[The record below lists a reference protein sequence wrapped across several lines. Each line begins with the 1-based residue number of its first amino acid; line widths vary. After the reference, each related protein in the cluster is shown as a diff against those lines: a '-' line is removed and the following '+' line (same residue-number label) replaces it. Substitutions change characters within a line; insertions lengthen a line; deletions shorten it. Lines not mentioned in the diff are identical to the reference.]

1 MATMPPLR
9 GWEDFVRAHFLQRCR
24 AHGAAEDYDQ
34 LWDTIQATAPE
45 LFMAWR
51 DCGLLDER
59 GQARPAYAVWR
70 EYFGRPLDLG
80 R

>member
-1 MATMPPLR
+1 MPPLR
-9 GWEDFVRAHFLQRCR
+9 AWRISGGQVLQRCR
-24 AHGAAEDYDQ
+24 AHGAAEDYDR
-34 LWDTIQATAPE
+34 LWDTIKATAPE

-70 EYFGRPLDLG
+70 EYFGRPLDS
-80 R
+80 RTR